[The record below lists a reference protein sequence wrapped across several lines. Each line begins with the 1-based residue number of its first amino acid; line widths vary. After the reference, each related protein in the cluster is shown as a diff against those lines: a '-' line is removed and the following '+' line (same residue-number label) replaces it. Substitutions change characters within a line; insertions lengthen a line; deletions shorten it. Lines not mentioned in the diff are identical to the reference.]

1 MGNLNIIDAFL
12 ATFIRYIDSGF
23 GLLGGDVRFLTGTLI
38 AIDVTLAALF
48 WTLAGEDNVLARF
61 VRKILFV
68 GAFAFIIGNFSD
80 LADILFRSFS
90 QAGLTAGG
98 GAIGQDDLMKPGR
111 LAGIGF
117 SASWP
122 LLLQA
127 SKMLG
132 FTSFFNNFLTI
143 AILLLAWLIVIL
155 AFFVLAVQ
163 MFVCILEFK
172 LVSLAGFIL
181 VPFALWNRT
190 SFLAERVLGHVVGS
204 GIKVMVLAVI
214 VGIGSTFF
222 DDLTQALKG
231 QEPDIGQAMSLVLAS
246 LSLLGLGIFA
256 PSVASGLASGAP
268 QLGAGAV
275 AGTAMAAGGTVMMVG
290 GGAVA
295 GVRMAGAAL
304 GGIRAGTSMGAAASS
319 GVSSAATSATS
330 QGGPGS
336 GHGGTSPAGSAAP
349 RASAPGQAAAAAPAS
364 HADTAPPNTPDTNSP
379 SPASGGGETE
389 PAWAKSL
396 RSEEK
401 ARHRR
406 QLAVHAVQQ
415 GDRGGGSTTPDIS
428 ERND

>member
-1 MGNLNIIDAFL
+1 MGNLNVIDQFM

-23 GLLGGDVRFLTGTLI
+23 GLLGGDVRFLSATLI

-68 GAFAFIIGNFSD
+68 GAFAFIINNFSG
-80 LADILFRSFS
+80 LADIIFRSFA

-98 GAIGQDDLMKPGR
+98 GSIGPADLLKPGR

-122 LLLQA
+122 LLVQA

-132 FTSFFNNFLTI
+132 FASFFDNFLTI
-143 AILLLAWLIVIL
+143 AVLLLAWLLIIL
-155 AFFVLAVQ
+155 AFFILAVQ

-172 LVSLAGFIL
+172 LVGLAGFIL

-190 SFLAERVLGHVVGS
+190 SFLAERVLGHVVSS

-222 DDLTQALKG
+222 DDLTQALQG

-246 LSLLGLGIFA
+246 LALFGLGIFA

-275 AGTAMAAGGTVMMVG
+275 AGTAIGAGGVAMLAG
-290 GGAVA
+290 GGVVA
-295 GVRMAGAAL
+295 GARMAGGAL
-304 GGIRAGTSMGAAASS
+304 GGIRAGTSMGTAASATGPAGKPASSRGSSANAHAAASPS
-319 GVSSAATSATS
+319 G
-330 QGGPGS
+330 
-336 GHGGTSPAGSAAP
+336 GSAHNSKTA
-349 RASAPGQAAAAAPAS
+349 RPAS
-364 HADTAPPNTPDTNSP
+364 NSGGASEPGGSTSSDTENTNSP
-379 SPASGGGETE
+379 PPASGGGETA

-396 RSEEK
+396 RAEQSS
-401 ARHRR
+401 RHRR
-406 QLAVHAVQQ
+406 QMAIHALQQ

>member
-98 GAIGQDDLMKPGR
+98 GALGQEDLMKPGR

-275 AGTAMAAGGTVMMVG
+275 AGTAMAAGGAVMMVG
-290 GGAVA
+290 GGAIA
-295 GVRMAGAAL
+295 GVRMGGAAL
-304 GGIRAGTSMGAAASS
+304 SGIRAGTSMGAAASS
-319 GVSSAATSATS
+319 GVSSAATSAGS

-336 GHGGTSPAGSAAP
+336 GHGATSPAGSAAP
-349 RASAPGQAAAAAPAS
+349 RASAPGQAAAPASTS

-379 SPASGGGETE
+379 LPASGGGETE

-415 GDRGGGSTTPDIS
+415 GDHGGGSTTPDIS

>member
-1 MGNLNIIDAFL
+1 
-12 ATFIRYIDSGF
+12 
-23 GLLGGDVRFLTGTLI
+23 
-38 AIDVTLAALF
+38 
-48 WTLAGEDNVLARF
+48 VLAKLLK
-61 VRKILFV
+61 KILYV
-68 GAFAFIIGNFSD
+68 GAFAFIINSFST
-80 LADILFRSFS
+80 LADIIFRSF
-90 QAGLTAGG
+90 AGLGLTAGG
-98 GAIGQDDLMKPGR
+98 GRLSADDLLRPGFI
-111 LAGIGF
+111 ASTGF
-117 SASWP
+117 DAAKP
-122 LLLQA
+122 LLEQVSQL
-127 SKMLG
+127 LG
-132 FTSFFNNFLTI
+132 PVSFFENFLTI
-143 AILLLAWLIVIL
+143 AVLMIAWLIVIL

-290 GGAVA
+290 GGAIA
-295 GVRMAGAAL
+295 GVRMGGAAL
-304 GGIRAGTSMGAAASS
+304 SGIRAGTSMGGAASS
-319 GVSSAATSATS
+319 GVSSTATNAGS

-336 GHGGTSPAGSAAP
+336 GHGATSPAGSAAP
-349 RASAPGQAAAAAPAS
+349 RASAPGQAAAPESAS
-364 HADTAPPNTPDTNSP
+364 HADAAPPNTPDTNSS

>member
-98 GAIGQDDLMKPGR
+98 GALGQDDLMKPGR

-143 AILLLAWLIVIL
+143 AILLLAWLIMIL

-295 GVRMAGAAL
+295 GARMAGAAL
-304 GGIRAGTSMGAAASS
+304 GGIRTGTSMGAAASS
-319 GVSSAATSATS
+319 GVSSAATSAGS
-330 QGGPGS
+330 QGGSGS
-336 GHGGTSPAGSAAP
+336 GHGGSSLAGPAAP
-349 RASAPGQAAAAAPAS
+349 RASAHGQAAGPASAS

-389 PAWAKSL
+389 PAWAKLL

-401 ARHRR
+401 ASHRR